1 MKYQMTASWFQSIFD
16 SQFAKSFLGTRAS
29 AHVHAVLSEICII
42 WIFLLF
48 DLFLVF
54 LSFRTCYHVPVL
66 RKNHRFSFLL
76 ELAGIHF
83 FRRVPSISFL
93 SWHAGICLFSGCK
106 DFPFCRDMLSYT
118 CLIGIPR
125 FSWFMWSTWK
135 LLFTSFRFFP
145 LGRSVCLF
153 FYLRLLVFFCLE
165 FPVTFSYNHKFNYQP
180 YPWYIHFSLMFMT
193 LVSVLICKSC
203 FFFLPKLLFHGNP
216 IHWK

>member
-16 SQFAKSFLGTRAS
+16 AQFAKSFLGTRAS

-66 RKNHRFSFLL
+66 RRIHRFSFLL

-135 LLFTSFRFFP
+135 LLFTSFRFF
-145 LGRSVCLF
+145 LWVVV
-153 FYLRLLVFFCLE
+153 YVFF
-165 FPVTFSYNHKFNYQP
+165 FIYGY
-180 YPWYIHFSLMFMT
+180 W
-193 LVSVLICKSC
+193 C
-203 FFFLPKLLFHGNP
+203 FFVWNFQLRFRTITNLITSLLPGIYIFL
-216 IHWK
+216 